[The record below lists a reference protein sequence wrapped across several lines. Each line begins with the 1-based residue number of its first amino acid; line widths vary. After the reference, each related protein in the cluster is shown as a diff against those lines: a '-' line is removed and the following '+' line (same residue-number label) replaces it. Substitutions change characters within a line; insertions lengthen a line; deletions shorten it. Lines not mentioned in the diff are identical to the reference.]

1 MDPTEIPQRPPSLR
15 QLLRDTTSHSVVN
28 GVVAMLFAST
38 GPVAIIFATAH
49 AGGLSQ
55 TDTSSWIFSAFGVGG
70 LLTIGFSLLYRQ
82 PMALMWTIPGTVLL
96 SGSLQHLRFTEAI
109 GAMLVSGVIIFLL
122 GLTGWVKRLMASI
135 PLPIVMGMVAG
146 VFLPFALG
154 VVRAFEQQWSMAA
167 AMLAAFVV
175 ASGWPRLLLRI
186 PPILTALLA
195 GLAVLQWGNAEA
207 LPPLPEFQW
216 AEPQFYTPEFS
227 LAAIAELSI
236 PLAVTVIGIQ
246 NSQGFAITRQAGF
259 EPPQSVLTMA
269 CGLGTVVVGL
279 MGSVPTCVTGPSNA
293 LLQASGE
300 ARTRYVGGMIFGLLA
315 IVFSLCAPFMTAL
328 GEVLP
333 VSYIQMLGGLAMWGV
348 LQKTFISAFRTKFT
362 LGALAAFVVSVSGIE
377 IWQVGAA
384 FWGLLFGFA
393 LSLLLERE
401 DFRTLNS

>member
-1 MDPTEIPQRPPSLR
+1 
-15 QLLRDTTSHSVVN
+15 
-28 GVVAMLFAST
+28 
-38 GPVAIIFATAH
+38 
-49 AGGLSQ
+49 
-55 TDTSSWIFSAFGVGG
+55 
-70 LLTIGFSLLYRQ
+70 
-82 PMALMWTIPGTVLL
+82 MALMWTIPGTVLL

-109 GAMLVSGVIIFLL
+109 GAMLVSGGIIFLL
-122 GLTGWVKRLMASI
+122 GLTGWVKSLMASI

-154 VVRAFEQQWSMAA
+154 IIRAFESHWGMAA
-167 AMLAAFVV
+167 AMLVVFVM
-175 ASGWPRLLLRI
+175 ASGWPRLLLRL

-195 GLAVLQWGNAEA
+195 GLAALQWGSAEA

-216 AEPQFYTPEFS
+216 AEPQFYVPEFS

-246 NSQGFAITRQAGF
+246 NSQGFAITKQAGF

-269 CGLGTVVVGL
+269 CGLGSVVIGL

-300 ARTRYVGGMIFGLLA
+300 PRTRYVGGVIFGLLA
-315 IVFSLCAPFMTAL
+315 IAFGLCAPFMTAL
-328 GEVLP
+328 GEALP

-348 LQKTFISAFRTKFT
+348 LQKTFISAFRAKFT
-362 LGALAAFVVSVSGIE
+362 LGALTAFVVSVSGIE

-384 FWGLLFGFA
+384 FWGLVLGVL
-393 LSLLLERE
+393 LSLLLESQ
-401 DFRTLNS
+401 DFKSKD